1 MSFNLE
7 NIYVYAT
14 IVDKNEDIPSAIVL
28 SHSIKSNGTMY
39 KIILK
44 ISKEIDNILLLNFFD
59 TVIYTEEDFKNYEK
73 VLLINVNSVV
83 NKNLDYLFEIYN
95 IKNSNIDK
103 NIIKYEQRPYEYDGI
118 LTIEERILN
127 EKYILWY
134 RYYREI
140 INNNFDLLNNIILKD
155 TNEILKFYISTL
167 SINIKKKSNN
177 KENKNDKYNNLNLL
191 YNKKIL
197 NNFEYYYTNISKEYN
212 ETLINFYTNNMSIKD
227 FIIFIN
233 NTLKTKYYVK
243 KYKNIKQFIKHCDNK
258 EIILDLYLKYS
269 PSILIILI
277 NNDEIINEEIKKN
290 IIYSKNITLQNN
302 ELKNILFN
310 INQEFVYD
318 ERVLYLDNT
327 YKEDNY
333 KITLLCFEMKD
344 FINFKDAHN
353 IIICENIDKKLRASG
368 LLLKNYNKK
377 YDFINNYKNIKDT
390 LIIQSLKK
398 WIYNNFNGEEIM
410 NIIIFIKKD
419 KFIIVDNNDYLNFI
433 YKIKELNRIKLYF
446 MELVFI
452 KSSLYKEIIDKN
464 KIYIN
469 YEINDCFEIDGLK
482 FSFIN

>member
-1 MSFNLE
+1 MSFDLE

-14 IVDKNEDIPSAIVL
+14 IIDKNDDIPSAIVL
-28 SHSIKSNGTMY
+28 SHSIKTNGTVY

-44 ISKEIDNILLLNFFD
+44 ISKDIDNIILLNFFD
-59 TVIYTEEDFKNYEK
+59 KIIYTEESFKIYEK

-83 NKNLDYLFEIYN
+83 NKNLDYLFNIDN
-95 IKNSNIDK
+95 IKNSNINK
-103 NIIKYEQRPYEYDGI
+103 NIIKYEQRPYEYGGI
-118 LTIEERILN
+118 LTIEDRIEN
-127 EKYILWY
+127 DKYILWY
-134 RYYREI
+134 HYYREI
-140 INNNFDLLNNIILKD
+140 VNNNFDLLNNIILKD
-155 TNEILKFYISTL
+155 TNEILKFFISKL
-167 SINIKKKSNN
+167 SLNIKKKLNDN
-177 KENKNDKYNNLNLL
+177 RNKNDKYYNLNLL
-191 YNKKIL
+191 YNVKIV
-197 NNFEYYYTNISKEYN
+197 NNFEYYYTNVSKEYN
-212 ETLINFYTNNMSIKD
+212 ETLINFYTNNISIKD

-233 NTLKTKYYVK
+233 NTLKTKYDEK
-243 KYKNIKQFIKHCDNK
+243 KYKNIKKFIKVCNNK
-258 EIILDLYLKYS
+258 EIVLDLYLKYS

-277 NNDEIINEEIKKN
+277 NNEEIINKDIEKN
-290 IIYSKNITLQNN
+290 IIYKKNITLKNN

-310 INQEFVYD
+310 INQDFVYD
-318 ERVLYLDNT
+318 ERVLYLDKN

-344 FINFKDAHN
+344 FINFKDTYN
-353 IIICENIDKKLRASG
+353 IIICEDIDKKLRASG

-410 NIIIFIKKD
+410 NISIFIKKD
-419 KFIIVDNNDYLNFI
+419 KFIIVDNNEYTNFI

-446 MELVFI
+446 MILVFV
-452 KSSLYKEIIDKN
+452 KSSSYKTIIDKN

-469 YEINDCFEIDGLK
+469 YEITDFFEIDGLK